1 MGNTWKKADI
11 LGVCH
16 SKPTTVDKEL
26 LFAARNSSAER
37 VTEILAKVLNHRGA
51 SIFELIVTP
60 FYYFSFSF
68 DTNHHQVG
76 HRLQKNSQKLMG

>member
-16 SKPTTVDKEL
+16 SKPTTGEKEL

-37 VTEILAKVLNHRGA
+37 VTEILAKV
-51 SIFELIVTP
+51 FE
-60 FYYFSFSF
+60 S
-68 DTNHHQVG
+68 
-76 HRLQKNSQKLMG
+76 

>member
-1 MGNTWKKADI
+1 MGNAWKKADI

-37 VTEILAKVLNHRGA
+37 VTEILAKV
-51 SIFELIVTP
+51 FEL
-60 FYYFSFSF
+60 
-68 DTNHHQVG
+68 QA
-76 HRLQKNSQKLMG
+76 LQFLNG